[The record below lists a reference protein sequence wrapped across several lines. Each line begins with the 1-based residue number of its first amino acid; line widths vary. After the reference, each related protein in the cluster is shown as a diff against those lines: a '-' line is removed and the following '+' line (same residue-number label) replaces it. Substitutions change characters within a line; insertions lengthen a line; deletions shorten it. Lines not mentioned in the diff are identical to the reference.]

1 MTFLKDYEPVE
12 DRLRAFWEQYPQG
25 RVTTELLHH
34 ADGAYIVI
42 ARVYR
47 GDELRDNP
55 PAATGLA
62 RDAVD
67 ELAPNLKHSALE
79 ICETSAIGRALANL
93 GYAAK
98 GKRPSRE
105 EMSKASAE
113 LEPAAMTTPT
123 STGPEPITGADRMG
137 EADGSEGGSVGEAPN
152 PSGPPSEAHAK
163 SDLSFHPNRPH
174 RMKDA
179 DDFPGYRL
187 CTIKPC
193 PYWEYVGKEKA

>member
-1 MTFLKDYEPVE
+1 MSFLKDYEPVE
-12 DRLRAFWEQYPQG
+12 DRLRDFWEQHPQG

-67 ELAPNLKHSALE
+67 ELAANLKNSALE

-105 EMSKASAE
+105 EMSVV
-113 LEPAAMTTPT
+113 LEPRTVT
-123 STGPEPITGADRMG
+123 SPKDPESITGEGEGMG
-137 EADGSEGGSVGEAPN
+137 TADGEGGETPGEEAE
-152 PSGPPSEAHAK
+152 PPSPPTAEHAK
-163 SDLSFHPNRPH
+163 SDLSFHPNSPH
-174 RMKDA
+174 RMAESDQL
-179 DDFPGYRL
+179 PGYRF
-187 CTIKPC
+187 CTKRPC
-193 PYWEYVGKEKA
+193 PYWELIEEGKG